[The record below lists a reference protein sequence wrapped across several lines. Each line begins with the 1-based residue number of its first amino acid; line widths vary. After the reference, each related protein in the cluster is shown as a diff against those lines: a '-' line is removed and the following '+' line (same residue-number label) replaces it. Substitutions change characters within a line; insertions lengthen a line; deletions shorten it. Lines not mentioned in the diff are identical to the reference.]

1 MSLRINSAL
10 WMLFASLNFALLN
23 TLVKYLSGEFSLS
36 QIIFFRSFFAI
47 IFILPWLLNT
57 GILSLRTKSYKLQ
70 IARSSVALAAM
81 YLWFFSIS
89 KIPLAEATA
98 INFTAPIF
106 GALCAILFLKEKIKK
121 RRFIAIIFSILGAM
135 IIIKP
140 GFAEI
145 NIYILIAIL
154 ASLLM
159 GLAAIF
165 IKKLS
170 MLDHPNAVVFYMP
183 AILSIF
189 SFIPCIISW
198 HTPTFYE
205 GLLLVGTG
213 LTATLAHQGI
223 TRAFAKS
230 DATYVLIFDYLRLP
244 FTALFA
250 FYIFHETPSIS
261 LFVGSLIIF
270 ISSIYIINREKV
282 AGKKESTPIITAKRL

>member
-23 TLVKYLSGEFSLS
+23 TLVKYLSTEFSLS

-47 IFILPWLLNT
+47 VFILPWLLNA
-57 GILSLRTKSYKLQ
+57 GLLSLKTKSYKLQ
-70 IARSSVALAAM
+70 LARSTVALAAM

-106 GALCAILFLKEKIKK
+106 GALFAIIFLKEKIKK
-121 RRFIAIIFSILGAM
+121 RRFIAIIFSILGAL

-140 GFAEI
+140 GFNEI
-145 NIYILIAIL
+145 NIYILIAVL

-170 MLDHPNAVVFYMP
+170 MVDHPNAVVFYMP

-189 SFIPCIISW
+189 SLIPCFIYW
-198 HTPTFYE
+198 KTPSFYE
-205 GLLLVGTG
+205 WFLLVSTG

-230 DATYVLIFDYLRLP
+230 EATYVLIFDYLRLP

-250 FYIFHETPSIS
+250 FYIFLETPTISIF
-261 LFVGSLIIF
+261 LGSLIIF

-282 AGKKESTPIITAKRL
+282 AGKKETTPVITAKRL

>member
-23 TLVKYLSGEFSLS
+23 TLVKYLSTDFSLS

-47 IFILPWLLNT
+47 VFILPWLLNA
-57 GILSLRTKSYKLQ
+57 GLLSLKTKSYKLQ
-70 IARSSVALAAM
+70 LARSSVALAAM

-98 INFTAPIF
+98 INFTAPVF
-106 GALCAILFLKEKIKK
+106 GALCAIIFLKETIKK
-121 RRFIAIIFSILGAM
+121 SRFLAIIFSILGAL

-140 GFAEI
+140 GFTEI
-145 NIYILIAIL
+145 NIYILIAVL

-170 MLDHPNAVVFYMP
+170 MVDHPNAVVFYMP

-189 SFIPCIISW
+189 SLIPCVIYWKTPSFYQWFLLIS
-198 HTPTFYE
+198 
-205 GLLLVGTG
+205 TG

-230 DATYVLIFDYLRLP
+230 EATYVLIFDYLRLP

-250 FYIFHETPSIS
+250 FYIFLETPTISIF
-261 LFVGSLIIF
+261 LGSLIIF

-282 AGKKESTPIITAKRL
+282 AGKKETTPVITAKRL